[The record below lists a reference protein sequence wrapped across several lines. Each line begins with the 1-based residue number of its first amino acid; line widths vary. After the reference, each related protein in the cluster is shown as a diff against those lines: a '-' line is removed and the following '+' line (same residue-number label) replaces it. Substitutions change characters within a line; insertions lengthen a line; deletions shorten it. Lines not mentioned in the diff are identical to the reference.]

1 MIISQDNQQ
10 KAKGY
15 GFVTFEEVQAA
26 MDCLN
31 FDNHV
36 FDNKPIAVKV
46 SLTLITLKLA
56 RMLNKH
62 ED

>member
-1 MIISQDNQQ
+1 MNLETVLTFLTQDNQQ

-15 GFVTFEEVQAA
+15 GFVTFEDVQAA
-26 MDCLN
+26 TDCLN

-46 SLTLITLKLA
+46 SFYEHFTFF
-56 RMLNKH
+56 
-62 ED
+62 